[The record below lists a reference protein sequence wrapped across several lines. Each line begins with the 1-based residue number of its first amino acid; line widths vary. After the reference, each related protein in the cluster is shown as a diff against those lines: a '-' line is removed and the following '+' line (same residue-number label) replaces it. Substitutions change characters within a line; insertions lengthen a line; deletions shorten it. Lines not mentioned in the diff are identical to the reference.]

1 MKHNKMLIVWLV
13 LAMVVVAWCTKTIVQ
28 PTEELPTQQ
37 DVMMQKDLPVD
48 AMEKDPSPAMTQ
60 DDVEPVQ
67 EVAPDAMMMKSGMY
81 EEYSEWWVQ
90 AALADGKK
98 VALFFHASRCP
109 SCRSL
114 DKDIN
119 ASLDELPENTVVFK
133 IDYDTS
139 SELKKKYAVTSQH
152 TIVTIDADMNMIQK
166 DSWTT
171 LRKLISM
178 LQ

>member
-1 MKHNKMLIVWLV
+1 M
-13 LAMVVVAWCTKTIVQ
+13 
-28 PTEELPTQQ
+28 
-37 DVMMQKDLPVD
+37 
-48 AMEKDPSPAMTQ
+48 
-60 DDVEPVQ
+60 
-67 EVAPDAMMMKSGMY
+67 
-81 EEYSEWWVQ
+81 
-90 AALADGKK
+90 ADGKK

-166 DSWTT
+166 DS
-171 LRKLISM
+171 
-178 LQ
+178 